1 MNCVLLKLLMPM
13 THAAETGAI

>member
-1 MNCVLLKLLMPM
+1 MSCVLLKLLMPM